1 MRVLYVTHFLPDPT
15 APARRIQ
22 AIASL
27 LESCGYEVEVALA
40 GVFPF
45 GAEPPDWM
53 GRRIFADGA
62 LFLPDCRK
70 LSKNLERL
78 TSRRSSALCEA
89 AIRSSKPDL
98 VLVYGVSFEV
108 MTHLMGLR
116 DELGFSLVVDDTD
129 WFDLFFKGDVAGYV
143 MERSKSRRFDLLD
156 PRADGVIAISPYL
169 RDHFESLGTRT
180 FFLPSVVP
188 NMPQIGEADL
198 LRDPSEPIRFVYA
211 GSLGGGKD
219 LIKPALDAFGELPAD
234 LRDKV
239 SLEVIG
245 PSEGEVAEACGR
257 SYANLGNVSIVGR
270 KSHEYVDSR
279 LSQAFFGFLLRKP
292 ERYAKAGFSTKF
304 GECMC
309 MGVPMICNEVGGAD
323 TVLESGVDGLVLP
336 DDEAGTVLSALVSIA
351 EADPFDLL
359 CMRRA
364 ARRKAETLFDPKCY
378 AAPFARFLEEVRRH
392 G

>member
-1 MRVLYVTHFLPDPT
+1 MRALYVTHFLPDPT

-22 AIASL
+22 AIATL

-40 GVFPF
+40 GVFPS

-53 GRRIFADGA
+53 GRRVFADGA
-62 LFLPDCRK
+62 LFLPDRRK
-70 LSKNLERL
+70 LLKNLERL
-78 TSRRSSALCEA
+78 TSRRASALCEA
-89 AIRSSKPDL
+89 TIRSSKPDL

-108 MTHLMGLR
+108 MTRLMGLR

-129 WFDLFFKGDVAGYV
+129 WFDLSFKGDVAGYV

-180 FFLPSVVP
+180 FFLPSIVP
-188 NMPQIGEADL
+188 HLSRMGEEEF
-198 LRDPSEPIRFVYA
+198 LRDPSDPIRFVYA
-211 GSLGGGKD
+211 GSLGAGKD
-219 LIKPALDAFGELPAD
+219 LIEPVLDAFEVLPAEY
-234 LRDKV
+234 LGKL

-245 PSEGEVAEACGR
+245 PSAEEVAEACGHGY
-257 SYANLGNVSIVGR
+257 SSPGNVAIVGR
-270 KSHEYVDSR
+270 RPHEYVESALSR
-279 LSQAFFGFLLRKP
+279 ASFSFLLRKP

-336 DDEAGTVLSALVSIA
+336 DAEAGTVLSALVSIA
-351 EADPFDLL
+351 EADPSDLL

-364 ARRKAETLFDPKCY
+364 ARRKAETLFDPKSY
-378 AAPFARFLEEVRRH
+378 AAPFARFLEEVRRL